1 MQDGSG
7 RRDRKSRT
15 ERLLIDSSLMVI
27 FYGRTVATTD
37 AGALLPCT
45 RGGGG
50 GGGGVATGS
59 RPASLKDV
67 LRVSKAIT
75 NQTVP

>member
-45 RGGGG
+45 RGG
-50 GGGGVATGS
+50 VATGS

-67 LRVSKAIT
+67 RRVSKAIT

>member
-45 RGGGG
+45 RGGR
-50 GGGGVATGS
+50 GGGVATGS

-67 LRVSKAIT
+67 RRVSKAIT

>member
-7 RRDRKSRT
+7 RRDGKSQT

-27 FYGRTVATTD
+27 FYGRTVAPTD

-45 RGGGG
+45 RGGGN
-50 GGGGVATGS
+50 GGVVAGS

-67 LRVSKAIT
+67 RRVSKAIT

>member
-50 GGGGVATGS
+50 VATGS

-67 LRVSKAIT
+67 RRVSKAIT